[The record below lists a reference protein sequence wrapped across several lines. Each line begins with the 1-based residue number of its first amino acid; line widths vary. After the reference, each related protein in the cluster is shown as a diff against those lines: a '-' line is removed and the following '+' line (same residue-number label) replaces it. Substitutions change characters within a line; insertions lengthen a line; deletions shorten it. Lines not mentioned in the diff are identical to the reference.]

1 MMHLAAKAGLTV
13 VIEAGEAD
21 ARLKLD
27 RLAHGGAFKE
37 AMADQFA
44 LGDAMLKQQYLW
56 LAQPKSRTASEAGLE
71 LQISRAA

>member
-1 MMHLAAKAGLTV
+1 MAALPGIAVFT
-13 VIEAGEAD
+13 EAGETD

-44 LGDAMLKQQYLW
+44 LVDCLLKQKFLW
-56 LAQPKSRTASEAGLE
+56 LAPPKSVSQVPARE
-71 LQISRAA
+71 LGQGALADVR